1 MRLKWP
7 LLFCAVALAGCDGDG
22 DGLIP
27 EQDTQAEL
35 SGAGVKGP
43 MANAAVEVFQLDPSA
58 ADLRGTS
65 IATGSTSAAARIEGL
80 SLPDD
85 LTGSLLIVYSVDTDT
100 IDLTTGE
107 APVIA
112 PLVNV
117 RPASAV
123 LGGAPFYATPLTTMA
138 VQLARANAD
147 RDTLGYAGNG
157 DGTISAAEFDS
168 ALETAAASVKSSF
181 GFGVA
186 DDVDLFAQA
195 PLLEAG
201 DDAAAQQLVLAYRTA
216 VEALT
221 AVVARVRDR
230 VVEAGGDAGTDIN
243 GVFEALTDDLADG
256 AIDGQADGT
265 AIERLSGI
273 DVAADVAVAPTGL
286 TVPGT
291 GLTVADVATMLAD
304 EADDAG
310 TGVDTTELRETI
322 TETLPA
328 NPLPDSDGDGTPDRD
343 DDDPTVPDEGA
354 TAPGDG
360 TSDTPAVWDQTDWDE
375 ADWQ

>member
-7 LLFCAVALAGCDGDG
+7 LLLCAVALAGCDGDG

-27 EQDTQAEL
+27 QQDTQVEL

-43 MANAAVEVFQLDPSA
+43 MANAAVEVFELDPA
-58 ADLRGTS
+58 AMDLRGAS
-65 IATGSTSAAARIEGL
+65 IATGSTNANARIEGL

-85 LTGSLLIVYSVDTDT
+85 VGGSLLIVFSVDDDT
-100 IDLTTGE
+100 IDLTTGD

-112 PLVNV
+112 PLTNV
-117 RPASAV
+117 RPASAI
-123 LGGAPFYATPLTTMA
+123 LAGAPFYATPLTTMA
-138 VQLARANAD
+138 VKLARTNAD

-157 DGTISAAEFDS
+157 DGEISAAEFEA

-186 DDVDLFAQA
+186 GDVDLFAQA
-195 PLLEAG
+195 PLLEAD
-201 DDAAAQQLVLAYRTA
+201 DDAAAQQAVLAYRTA

-230 VVEAGGDAGTDIN
+230 IVEAGGSAESDLNAVFDAL
-243 GVFEALTDDLADG
+243 ADDLADG

-265 AIERLSGI
+265 ALEALAGI
-273 DVAADVAVAPTGL
+273 DVAAEVAVDPSGL
-286 TVPGT
+286 TIPGT

-343 DDDPTVPDEGA
+343 DDTDS
-354 TAPGDG
+354 G
-360 TSDTPAVWDQTDWDE
+360 TIETPAVWDQTDWDE